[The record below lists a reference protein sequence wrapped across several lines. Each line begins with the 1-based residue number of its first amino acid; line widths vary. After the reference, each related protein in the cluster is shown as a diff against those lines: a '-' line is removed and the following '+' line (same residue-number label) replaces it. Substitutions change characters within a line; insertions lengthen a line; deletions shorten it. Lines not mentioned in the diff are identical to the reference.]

1 MNKGIYAA
9 QLVPYTESGAIDE
22 TSLRRWIRHNIDANG
37 LDGLYIGGSTGE
49 SFLCNAEQRA
59 KVLRIAADE
68 AKRKV
73 SMIAQVGLLDYS
85 EVLSLADVAADSG
98 YDALS
103 AVTPF
108 YYNFSMDET
117 LEYYRGLAAR
127 TPLPVI
133 VYVIPALTGK
143 PFGIADARRFLD
155 IKGVAGIKFTT
166 PDMFLL
172 ERMLVAFPDAR
183 IFNGYDELLLPATS
197 VGATSAIGSTYNVF
211 GPIAKGI
218 LAMALKEELNT
229 ARKLQNL
236 LNEAISEIIP
246 LGLYPSLKAIMADQT
261 GVAGMCKAPFT
272 KQATPETG
280 DKAVAI
286 GRRINK
292 AAAGLLASATK

>member
-1 MNKGIYAA
+1 MKNGIYAA

-22 TSLRRWIRHNIDANG
+22 ANLRRWIRHNIDTNG

-59 KVLRIAADE
+59 KILRIAADE

-85 EVLSLADVAADSG
+85 EVLGLADVAADSG
-98 YDALS
+98 YDAIS

-117 LEYYRGLAAR
+117 LEYYRGLAKR
-127 TPLPVI
+127 TPLPII

-166 PDMFLL
+166 PDMYLL
-172 ERMLVAFPDAR
+172 ERMLVAFPEAR

-218 LAMALKEELNT
+218 LAMAVKEGLVA

-236 LNEAISEIIP
+236 LNEAISELVP
-246 LGLYPSLKAIMADQT
+246 LGLYQSLKAIMEDQT
-261 GVAGMCKAPFT
+261 GGSGLCKAPFA
-272 KQATPETG
+272 KQATPEIRE
-280 DKAVAI
+280 KAISI
-286 GRRINK
+286 GRRVNK
-292 AAAGLLASATK
+292 AAAGLLGAKK

>member
-1 MNKGIYAA
+1 MRLNWYRTLKAG
-9 QLVPYTESGAIDE
+9 QSTKR
-22 TSLRRWIRHNIDANG
+22 TLRRWIRHNIDLNG

-49 SFLCNAEQRA
+49 SFLCNAEQRM

-68 AKRKV
+68 ANHKV

-85 EVLSLADVAADSG
+85 EVLNLADVAADSG

-103 AVTPF
+103 AVTPY

-117 LEYYRGLAAR
+117 LDYYRGLAKR

-166 PDMFLL
+166 PDMYLL
-172 ERMLVAFPDAR
+172 ERMLVTFPEAL

-197 VGATSAIGSTYNVF
+197 VGAISAIGSTYNVF

-218 LAMALKEELNT
+218 LRFVMKEELT
-229 ARKLQNL
+229 A
-236 LNEAISEIIP
+236 A
-246 LGLYPSLKAIMADQT
+246 
-261 GVAGMCKAPFT
+261 T
-272 KQATPETG
+272 KTPEP
-280 DKAVAI
+280 
-286 GRRINK
+286 
-292 AAAGLLASATK
+292 SQ